1 MNDIDVL
8 NLHFKK
14 SIVSGILSI
23 LLLIILLVYGENLYN
38 YCIEYA
44 ETRTVGTAGKIYAM
58 IYITPILTGF
68 IFIPKA
74 FSFIKLIMDMLCKKQ
89 KTIKV
94 TGIKKPKVPWNM
106 REDYVIFYAK
116 SSSKPLYRFIVFKD
130 IYSLKGKKT
139 DNTYEVTYFVF
150 SKVVTNMKKCKK
162 DTEYT

>member
-1 MNDIDVL
+1 MSNIDVL
-8 NLHFKK
+8 NYHFKK
-14 SIVSGILSI
+14 SAISGILSI
-23 LLLIILLVYGENLYN
+23 IVIVIVLICGENLYN

-44 ETRTVGTAGKIYAM
+44 ETKTVGTAGKIYAM
-58 IYITPILTGF
+58 IYITPILIVF

-74 FSFIKLIMDMLCKKQ
+74 LSFIKLIIDMLCKKQ

-94 TGIKKPKVPWNM
+94 TGIKKTKALLDL
-106 REDYVIFYAK
+106 REDYVVFYANN
-116 SSSKPLYRFIVFKD
+116 SSKLLYRFIVFKD

-162 DTEYT
+162 DS